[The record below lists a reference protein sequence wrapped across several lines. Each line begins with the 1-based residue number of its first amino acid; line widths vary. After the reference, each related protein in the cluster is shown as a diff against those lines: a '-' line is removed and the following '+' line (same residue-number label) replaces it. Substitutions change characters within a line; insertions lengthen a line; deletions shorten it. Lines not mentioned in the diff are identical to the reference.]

1 MIRKINYSLLLVASV
16 IIGACS
22 SGEEK
27 TAEAAS
33 SCTYSYDEES
43 SVLEWTAFKF
53 SEKAPVKGTFNQMK
67 IDALSGAETPK
78 EMIESMSFS
87 IETGTVET
95 QNEERNG
102 KIAKYYFETTNT
114 PKITGKVKSLS
125 DNGKATVEITM
136 NGKPVDVLGTYS
148 LEGETFSFA
157 ATIDVAK
164 WDALEGINTLNEI
177 CKDLHTGADGKSK
190 LWSEVDLS
198 FSTTLKKECK

>member
-16 IIGACS
+16 ILGACS

-27 TAEAAS
+27 TEDTAS

-136 NGKPVDVLGTYS
+136 NGKPVDVLGTYT
-148 LEGETFSFA
+148 LEGETFAFA

>member
-16 IIGACS
+16 ILGACT
-22 SGEEK
+22 SGEE
-27 TAEAAS
+27 TSADAVS
-33 SCTYSYDEES
+33 SCAYSYDQEN

-53 SEKAPVKGTFNQMK
+53 TEKAPVKGTFNSIQV
-67 IDALSGAETPK
+67 DGLSSAESAK
-78 EMIESMSFS
+78 ELIESLSFS

-125 DNGKATVEITM
+125 DNGKATFEITM
-136 NGKPVDVLGTYS
+136 NGKPVDVVGVYTVV
-148 LEGETFSFA
+148 GKTFSFT

-164 WDALEGINTLNEI
+164 WDSLEGIDTLNEI

-190 LWSEVDLS
+190 LWSEIDLS
-198 FSTTLKKECK
+198 FTTTLKKECK